1 MGTPR
6 KGQAILEYILL
17 VLMIAITMAAVIR
30 SSNRTI
36 YRYWT
41 GLARQVAAPC
51 ADCVTPNAPDLE
63 GADRVNVQ
71 PGR

>member
-1 MGTPR
+1 
-6 KGQAILEYILL
+6 
-17 VLMIAITMAAVIR
+17 MAAVIR

-63 GADRVNVQ
+63 GEDRVDVQ